1 MLDGLTYRFGAGRLT
16 VVTGRSGS
24 GKSTV
29 LRLLAGLEP
38 VDQGQVVVLGEALGG
53 RSRAE
58 LAAFRREHVAVVAQ
72 EPDLIGFLGAAENI
86 ALSLSLRGVAH
97 DEATLRAA
105 RWLSRVG
112 LEHRADQRVER
123 LSAGERQRVAIARAL
138 AAETELVVVDEPT
151 SRLDQVNAALVGRL
165 LADACRL
172 HGATIICST
181 HEPLVVESADEELAL
196 ERRMTATSLVG

>member
-1 MLDGLTYRFGAGRLT
+1 VRVVLDGLGHRFAAGCLT

-29 LRLLAGLEP
+29 LRLLAGLET
-38 VDQGQVVVLGEALGG
+38 VDEGRVVVLGEELGG
-53 RSRAE
+53 RPRAE

-86 ALSLSLRGVAH
+86 TLSLALRGVAH
-97 DEATLRAA
+97 DEAELRAA
-105 RWLSRVG
+105 RWLSRVD

-151 SRLDQVNAALVGRL
+151 SRLDQVSAALVGRL

-181 HEPLVVESADEELAL
+181 HEPLVVESADHELAL
-196 ERRMTATSLVG
+196 EAG